1 MVEPGRPIAIGIEP
15 HVGAENPHAAPSRW
29 FSASSVSAHSD
40 AGASKRPENRR
51 DSEQRRLTM
60 TTSTANPLADV
71 SVAAAMHPGVLT
83 CPPETPLRDVARM
96 LALYNVHSVFVHL
109 QEDQYEEGVHR
120 LRVVS
125 DLDLVSAAAAGDLDD
140 RTAGGSAAEPV
151 VEVSG
156 RDTLQSAARLM
167 KEHRTSHL
175 VVVEPD
181 TMRPVGVL
189 STLDL
194 AAALAGLEVG
204 SGPPRLTR
212 H

>member
-1 MVEPGRPIAIGIEP
+1 
-15 HVGAENPHAAPSRW
+15 
-29 FSASSVSAHSD
+29 
-40 AGASKRPENRR
+40 
-51 DSEQRRLTM
+51 M
-60 TTSTANPLADV
+60 TTSTANLRPELADV

-96 LALYNVHSVFVHL
+96 LATYNVHGVFVYP
-109 QEDQYEEGVHR
+109 QEDEHEEDAPL

-125 DLDLVSAAAAGDLDD
+125 DLDLVSAAASGDLDE
-140 RTAGGSAAEPV
+140 RTAGGSAAGRV

-156 RDTLQSAARLM
+156 RDTLQSAAQLM

-212 H
+212 R

>member
-1 MVEPGRPIAIGIEP
+1 
-15 HVGAENPHAAPSRW
+15 
-29 FSASSVSAHSD
+29 
-40 AGASKRPENRR
+40 
-51 DSEQRRLTM
+51 M
-60 TTSTANPLADV
+60 TTSTANLRPELVDV
-71 SVAAAMHPGVLT
+71 SVATAMHPGVLT
-83 CPPETPLRDVARM
+83 CPPETPLREVARM
-96 LALYNVHSVFVHL
+96 LAMYNVHGVFIYP
-109 QEDQYEEGVHR
+109 QEDEQEDDVPL

-125 DLDLVSAAAAGDLDD
+125 DLDLVSAAASGDLDD
-140 RTAGGSAAEPV
+140 RTAGGSAAGRV

-156 RDTLQSAARLM
+156 RDTLQSAAQLM
-167 KEHRTSHL
+167 KKYRTSHL

-212 H
+212 R

>member
-1 MVEPGRPIAIGIEP
+1 
-15 HVGAENPHAAPSRW
+15 
-29 FSASSVSAHSD
+29 
-40 AGASKRPENRR
+40 
-51 DSEQRRLTM
+51 M

-96 LALYNVHSVFVHL
+96 LAQYNVHSVFVHP
-109 QEDQYEEGVHR
+109 QEDEYEEGLHV

-125 DLDLVSAAAAGDLDD
+125 DLDLVSAAAAGDLDE

-156 RDTLQSAARLM
+156 RDTLQSAAQLM
-167 KEHRTSHL
+167 KEHGTSHL

-194 AAALAGLEVG
+194 AAALAGLDVG

-212 H
+212 R